1 MIEIQEQPRRGRPPK
16 EATVGATAPEERRE
30 RRRKDGEVQNA
41 GLRLAIPD
49 WVYEKYPETQFRHRW
64 LRDEPGR
71 IMQKY
76 NEDWDPV
83 EGVNPVPGA
92 HDRNGDPV
100 KLILHVKRKEWAD
113 QDRARAEERR
123 RDIERQAERGRVTAR
138 GDDAGATLA
147 ENVAYADDA
156 NRLR

>member
-1 MIEIQEQPRRGRPPK
+1 MFEIQAQPRRGRPPI
-16 EATVGATAPEERRE
+16 EATVVATAPEERRE

-64 LRDEPGR
+64 LRDDPGR
-71 IMQKY
+71 IMQKN

-92 HDRNGDPV
+92 RGRGGGPGG
-100 KLILHVKRKEWAD
+100 RGRRGGRGGGAGR
-113 QDRARAEERR
+113 DRARAE
-123 RDIERQAERGRVTAR
+123 
-138 GDDAGATLA
+138 
-147 ENVAYADDA
+147 
-156 NRLR
+156 